1 MQVDLN
7 IKTLVLIGTILSA
20 LIGNVFI
27 VGKIYSDFEVIKTKV
42 MSLEESQNILSIKQ
56 EVLEL
61 GYKIKSLK
69 LLVDDEYRIMCQS
82 DMSKI
87 ACFAMSQNEYLQM
100 KKPLSKSIN
109 K

>member
-1 MQVDLN
+1 MTCPCNGECICGKQMQVDLN
-7 IKTLVLIGTILSA
+7 LKSIALTITLLSA
-20 LIGNVFI
+20 LIGNVFV
-27 VGKIYSDFEVIKTKV
+27 VGKVHSDFEIIKEKVIA
-42 MSLEESQNILSIKQ
+42 LEQSQNILKIKQ

-87 ACFAMSQNEYLQM
+87 ACQ
-100 KKPLSKSIN
+100 
-109 K
+109 

>member
-27 VGKIYSDFEVIKTKV
+27 VGKIHSDFEVIKTKV

-87 ACFAMSQNEYLQM
+87 ACQ
-100 KKPLSKSIN
+100 
-109 K
+109 

>member
-7 IKTLVLIGTILSA
+7 LKSIALTITLLSA

-27 VGKIYSDFEVIKTKV
+27 VGKVHSDFEIIKTKV

-87 ACFAMSQNEYLQM
+87 ACQ
-100 KKPLSKSIN
+100 
-109 K
+109 

>member
-7 IKTLVLIGTILSA
+7 LKSIALTITLLSA

-27 VGKIYSDFEVIKTKV
+27 VGKVHSDFEVIKTKV
-42 MSLEESQNILSIKQ
+42 MSLEESQNILKIKQ

-87 ACFAMSQNEYLQM
+87 ACQ
-100 KKPLSKSIN
+100 
-109 K
+109 

>member
-42 MSLEESQNILSIKQ
+42 VSLEKSQNVLSIKQ

-61 GYKIKSLK
+61 GYKIKSIK
-69 LLVDDEYRIMCQS
+69 LQIDPEYRTLCQK
-82 DMSKI
+82 DMSNI
-87 ACFAMSQNEYLQM
+87 VCQ
-100 KKPLSKSIN
+100 
-109 K
+109 

>member
-7 IKTLVLIGTILSA
+7 LKSIALTITLLSA

-27 VGKIYSDFEVIKTKV
+27 VGKVHSDFEVIKTKV

-87 ACFAMSQNEYLQM
+87 ACQ
-100 KKPLSKSIN
+100 
-109 K
+109 

>member
-1 MQVDLN
+1 MQVDIN

-42 MSLEESQNILSIKQ
+42 VLLEKSQNVLSIKQ

-61 GYKIKSLK
+61 SYKIKGIK
-69 LLVDDEYRIMCQS
+69 LQIDPEYRTLCQK
-82 DMSKI
+82 DMNNLG
-87 ACFAMSQNEYLQM
+87 CQ
-100 KKPLSKSIN
+100 
-109 K
+109 

>member
-7 IKTLVLIGTILSA
+7 LKSIALTITLLSA
-20 LIGNVFI
+20 LIGNVFV
-27 VGKIYSDFEVIKTKV
+27 VGKVHSDFEIIKEKVIA
-42 MSLEESQNILSIKQ
+42 LEQSQNILKIKQ

-87 ACFAMSQNEYLQM
+87 ACQWNH
-100 KKPLSKSIN
+100 
-109 K
+109 

>member
-69 LLVDDEYRIMCQS
+69 LLVDDEYRIMCQAN
-82 DMSKI
+82 MSKI
-87 ACFAMSQNEYLQM
+87 ACQ
-100 KKPLSKSIN
+100 
-109 K
+109 

>member
-87 ACFAMSQNEYLQM
+87 ACQ
-100 KKPLSKSIN
+100 
-109 K
+109 

>member
-42 MSLEESQNILSIKQ
+42 VSLEKSQNVLSIKQ

-61 GYKIKSLK
+61 SYKIKGIK
-69 LLVDDEYRIMCQS
+69 LQIDPEYRTLCQK
-82 DMSKI
+82 DMSNI
-87 ACFAMSQNEYLQM
+87 VCQ
-100 KKPLSKSIN
+100 
-109 K
+109 

>member
-7 IKTLVLIGTILSA
+7 LKSIALTITLLSA

-27 VGKIYSDFEVIKTKV
+27 VGKVHSDFEVIKTKV

-87 ACFAMSQNEYLQM
+87 AC
-100 KKPLSKSIN
+100 K
-109 K
+109 

>member
-7 IKTLVLIGTILSA
+7 LKSIALTITLLSA
-20 LIGNVFI
+20 LIGNVFV
-27 VGKIYSDFEVIKTKV
+27 VGKVHSDFEIIKEKVIA
-42 MSLEESQNILSIKQ
+42 LEQSQNILKIKQ

-87 ACFAMSQNEYLQM
+87 ACQ
-100 KKPLSKSIN
+100 
-109 K
+109 

>member
-7 IKTLVLIGTILSA
+7 LKSIALTITLLSA

-27 VGKIYSDFEVIKTKV
+27 VGKVHSDFEVIKTKV

-69 LLVDDEYRIMCQS
+69 LLVDDEYRIMCQAN
-82 DMSKI
+82 MSKI
-87 ACFAMSQNEYLQM
+87 ACQ
-100 KKPLSKSIN
+100 
-109 K
+109 

>member
-27 VGKIYSDFEVIKTKV
+27 VGKVHSDFEIIKTKV
-42 MSLEESQNILSIKQ
+42 VALEKSQNILGIKQ

-61 GYKIKSLK
+61 SYKIKGIK
-69 LLVDDEYRIMCQS
+69 LQIDPEYRTLCQK
-82 DMSKI
+82 DMSNI
-87 ACFAMSQNEYLQM
+87 VCQWNHY
-100 KKPLSKSIN
+100 
-109 K
+109 

>member
-27 VGKIYSDFEVIKTKV
+27 VGKVHSDFEIIKEKVIA
-42 MSLEESQNILSIKQ
+42 LEQSQNILKIKQ

-61 GYKIKSLK
+61 GYKIKSIK
-69 LLVDDEYRIMCQS
+69 LQIDPEYRTLCQK
-82 DMSKI
+82 DMSNI
-87 ACFAMSQNEYLQM
+87 VCQ
-100 KKPLSKSIN
+100 
-109 K
+109 

>member
-7 IKTLVLIGTILSA
+7 LKSIALTITLLSA

-27 VGKIYSDFEVIKTKV
+27 VGKVHSDFEVIKEKV
-42 MSLEESQNILSIKQ
+42 IALEQSQNILSIKQ

-69 LLVDDEYRIMCQS
+69 LLVDDEYRIMCQA

-87 ACFAMSQNEYLQM
+87 ACQ
-100 KKPLSKSIN
+100 
-109 K
+109 